1 MGNLQDDPDLFW
13 VKAPDAEK
21 EKKEAATR
29 SGRLH

>member
-13 VKAPDAEK
+13 VKAPGAEK
-21 EKKEAATR
+21 KKKEAATR